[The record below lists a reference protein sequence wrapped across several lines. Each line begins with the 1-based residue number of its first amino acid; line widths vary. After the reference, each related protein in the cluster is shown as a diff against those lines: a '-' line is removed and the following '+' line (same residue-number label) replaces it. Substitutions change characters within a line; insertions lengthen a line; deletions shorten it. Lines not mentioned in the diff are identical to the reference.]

1 MQPRLNIQ
9 VEMPGQDR
17 RTITYRFQ
25 NGRYIHDRM
34 QAIPSLWEAAP
45 ASVLKD
51 LWTREIAGGPIIDE
65 GQETVQLSDDPR
77 NVFSVG
83 NQETME
89 GILIIVRMRQTGQEI
104 LGLWCTGQLFGQTA
118 KLRCS
123 NPMSRSGSTVGR
135 SFL

>member
-1 MQPRLNIQ
+1 MIGCKPFLHFGKQLRQ
-9 VEMPGQDR
+9 V
-17 RTITYRFQ
+17 F
-25 NGRYIHDRM
+25 
-34 QAIPSLWEAAP
+34 
-45 ASVLKD
+45 LKD

-123 NPMSRSGSTVGR
+123 NPDEPLWVHGWKK
-135 SFL
+135 FLMKISISWVLPLKQTAQDDRFLWM

>member
-1 MQPRLNIQ
+1 M
-9 VEMPGQDR
+9 
-17 RTITYRFQ
+17 F
-25 NGRYIHDRM
+25 
-34 QAIPSLWEAAP
+34 
-45 ASVLKD
+45 LKD

-104 LGLWCTGQLFGQTA
+104 SASGVPDNSLA
-118 KLRCS
+118 RLRS
-123 NPMSRSGSTVGR
+123 
-135 SFL
+135 

>member
-1 MQPRLNIQ
+1 MIGCKTFLHFGKQLRQ
-9 VEMPGQDR
+9 V
-17 RTITYRFQ
+17 F
-25 NGRYIHDRM
+25 
-34 QAIPSLWEAAP
+34 
-45 ASVLKD
+45 LKD

-118 KLRCS
+118 SYVL
-123 NPMSRSGSTVGR
+123 
-135 SFL
+135 